1 MTMSGETTKSVAD
14 LLGVH
19 DMLSFPV
26 SWYEI
31 TATSGT
37 FGGRVLI
44 DLLHL
49 SRFGIVNL
57 AANATSLDRL
67 FEDL

>member
-19 DMLSFPV
+19 DMLRLPV
-26 SWYEI
+26 SWCEI
-31 TATSGT
+31 TATSVT

-44 DLLHL
+44 GLPHL
-49 SRFGIVNL
+49 SRFGTMNW
-57 AANATSLDRL
+57 AANAACLDRL